1 MDQWIDSVHELLA
14 SITDADVSL
23 LNTIEI
29 DTEAAP
35 FLMRMETFLYKH
47 NNLREKSVHT
57 ADMIDDHIIVN
68 RFFEYMPICDKIRD
82 KLVEEEKMFEPSVV
96 FHKMMMDEMCDLTV

>member
-1 MDQWIDSVHELLA
+1 MDQWIKSVHELLA

-29 DTEAAP
+29 DTEAAH

-47 NNLREKSVHT
+47 NNLREKYTVDS
-57 ADMIDDHIIVN
+57 ICNHIIVN
-68 RFFEYMPICDKIRD
+68 KFFEYMPICDKIRD